1 MRIGLVYNARPTAYD
16 RNDPA
21 LEKYIEGD
29 EWKTTEATG
38 KAVIGNGHTVQYFA
52 IDENI
57 YETLRAAKSKID
69 LVFNL
74 SEGVSSGA
82 DREAHI
88 PMLEYLT
95 LTLSKR

>member
-57 YETLRAAKSKID
+57 YD
-69 LVFNL
+69 LTGSPEEVHTW
-74 SEGVSSGA
+74 GHDGK
-82 DREAHI
+82 
-88 PMLEYLT
+88 T
-95 LTLSKR
+95 